1 MISNPSFNNFKSHT
15 LISKIGKSVS
25 MFDRINSMPAKVC
38 LVISALVS
46 LIYSLNF
53 ILFGECYVTGGD
65 GCFTL
70 LSNDAAQDTQ
80 AWGRGGPETGFNGA
94 LMFGITLATLLL
106 LNEGAKGMWRMMI
119 PGLIGFTAMSVS
131 IWMHGDFEDASEAP
145 KYVTPVVTA
154 LYGAAYFF
162 LKDEGVNDGL
172 SDYKPGIK
180 VKDKVALGAL
190 GILVITGLF
199 YSLRMIFTPDS
210 VIGDNF
216 DTILA
221 GSADGMGTPSDA
233 TVAVSGSLIL
243 IYTLWAG
250 LVLTEGASGK
260 WTIMHP
266 SMFAFLTVVIATYVG
281 FVSGVGRN
289 GSDFQKMDAI
299 VGPIVMLLTMIA
311 YFRLKD
317 EGMEDNM
324 TMMGEPIEDSSNMMA
339 KSLPIFA
346 LLVGAVIGLNAIIN
360 VW

>member
-1 MISNPSFNNFKSHT
+1 M
-15 LISKIGKSVS
+15 L
-25 MFDRINSMPAKVC
+25 
-38 LVISALVS
+38 
-46 LIYSLNF
+46 
-53 ILFGECYVTGGD
+53 
-65 GCFTL
+65 
-70 LSNDAAQDTQ
+70 
-80 AWGRGGPETGFNGA
+80 
-94 LMFGITLATLLL
+94 GITLATLLL

-119 PGLIGFTAMSVS
+119 PGLIGFTAMTVS

-145 KYVTPVVTA
+145 KYVTPIVTA
-154 LYGAAYFF
+154 LYGAAYFL

-180 VKDKVALGAL
+180 VQDKVALTAL
-190 GILVITGLF
+190 SILVLTGLF

-210 VIGDNF
+210 VISDNF
-216 DTILA
+216 DDIVIPGMA
-221 GSADGMGTPSDA
+221 NGMGTPSDA

-266 SMFAFLTVVIATYVG
+266 SMFAFLTIVIATYVA
-281 FVSGVGRN
+281 FVSGLGR
-289 GSDFQKMDAI
+289 GGTDLQKMDAI
-299 VGPIVMLLTMIA
+299 VGPVVMLLTMLA

-346 LLVGAVIGLNAIIN
+346 LIVGAVIGLNAMLN
-360 VW
+360 TW

>member
-1 MISNPSFNNFKSHT
+1 
-15 LISKIGKSVS
+15 

-53 ILFGECYVTGGD
+53 LLFADCYVTGGD

-70 LSNDAAQDTQ
+70 LSNEAAQGTQ

-131 IWMHGDFEDASEAP
+131 IWMHGDFEDASVAP

-190 GILVITGLF
+190 SVLVLTGLF

-210 VIGDNF
+210 VISDNF
-216 DTILA
+216 DTVIDGMA
-221 GSADGMGTPSDA
+221 NGMGTPSDA

-260 WTIMHP
+260 WTIIHP
-266 SMFAFLTVVIATYVG
+266 SMFAFLTIVIATYVG

-289 GSDFQKMDAI
+289 DSDFQKMDAI
-299 VGPIVMLLTMIA
+299 VGPIVMLLTMLV

-339 KSLPIFA
+339 KSLPMFA
-346 LLVGAVIGLNAIIN
+346 LVVGAVLGINAMIN
-360 VW
+360 LW